1 MSDKDQKAKDQKASE
16 GAEDAAAPSE
26 PRVVTGEAH
35 IVLEV
40 SDEEVVGNAPEP
52 KED

>member
-1 MSDKDQKAKDQKASE
+1 MSDKDQKASD

-40 SDEEVVGNAPEP
+40 NDEEVVGNAPEQ
-52 KED
+52 ED